1 VNNKHSVNANRAIVF
16 FAWGADYVE
25 RVAACIRESQLPD
38 YPIVLVTDT
47 ETNASGLPRSVEVVR
62 LVFEL
67 SGKARKAEFFA
78 RTPENLG
85 TALFLDAD
93 TRVIDDV
100 SLGFE
105 KAEKHGIAIAPAPH
119 YSLADF
125 RDFRQ
130 IMIEEGVA
138 PLGQMIYNTGVI
150 FATPHR
156 PDVGGVFNQTLAL
169 ARKYREKPWNEQPY
183 LSLAMELLNFNPYT
197 LSPSFNH
204 RGFGELLSGSIR
216 IWHSYEPLPRNAA
229 TLEKGYLHRH
239 EKGKLVKAVKV
250 PL

>member
-1 VNNKHSVNANRAIVF
+1 MK
-16 FAWGADYVE
+16 
-25 RVAACIRESQLPD
+25 RVADCIRESKLPES
-38 YPIVLVTDT
+38 PIFVVTDT
-47 ETNASGLPRSVEVVR
+47 ETKTGALPKDVEVIR
-62 LVFEL
+62 LIFQL
-67 SGKARKAEFFA
+67 SGKARKAEFFV
-78 RTPENLG
+78 RLPENIG
-85 TALFLDAD
+85 TALFIDAD
-93 TRVIDDV
+93 TRVVDDI

-125 RDFRQ
+125 RNFRQ
-130 IMIEEGVA
+130 VMKAEGVT
-138 PLGQMIYNTGVI
+138 PLGQIVYNTGVI

-156 PDVGGVFNQTLAL
+156 ADVRAVFDLTLKL
-169 ARKYREKPWNEQPY
+169 AQKYRDKVWNEQPY

-204 RGFGELLSGSIR
+204 RGFGELISGSIR
-216 IWHSYEPLPRNAA
+216 IWHSYEPLPRDA
-229 TLEKGYLHRH
+229 TSLEKGYLHRY

>member
-1 VNNKHSVNANRAIVF
+1 MK
-16 FAWGADYVE
+16 
-25 RVAACIRESQLPD
+25 RVAECIRESQLPG
-38 YPIVLVTDT
+38 YPIFVVTDT
-47 ETNASGLPRSVEVVR
+47 ETDTSELPKNVEVLR
-62 LVFEL
+62 LVFQL
-67 SGKARKAEFFA
+67 SGKARKAEFFV
-78 RTPENLG
+78 RLPENIG
-85 TALFLDAD
+85 TALFIDAD
-93 TRVIDDV
+93 TRVVDDI

-130 IMIEEGVA
+130 VMTTEGVT

-150 FATPHR
+150 FATPRR
-156 PDVGGVFNQTLAL
+156 PDVRAVFDLAL
-169 ARKYREKPWNEQPY
+169 KFAQKYQDKVWNEQPY

-204 RGFGELLSGSIR
+204 RAFGELISGPIR
-216 IWHSYEPLPRNAA
+216 IWHSYEPLPGNASS
-229 TLEKGYLHRH
+229 LEKGYLHRY
-239 EKGKLVKAVKV
+239 ENGKLVKAVKV

>member
-1 VNNKHSVNANRAIVF
+1 M
-16 FAWGADYVE
+16 
-25 RVAACIRESQLPD
+25 PD
-38 YPIVLVTDT
+38 YPVFVVTD
-47 ETNASGLPRSVEVVR
+47 NATDTSALPKDVEIIR
-62 LVFEL
+62 LVFGL
-67 SGKARKAEFFA
+67 LGKARKAEFFV
-78 RTPENLG
+78 RLPEKIN
-85 TALFLDAD
+85 TALFIDAD
-93 TRVIDDV
+93 TRIVDDI

-130 IMIEEGVA
+130 IMIAEGVR
-138 PLGQMIYNTGVI
+138 PLGQIIYNTGVI
-150 FATPHR
+150 FATPFR
-156 PDVGGVFNQTLAL
+156 REVREVFDLTLKL
-169 ARKYREKPWNEQPY
+169 AQKYQDRVWNEQPY
-183 LSLAMELLNFNPYT
+183 LTLAMELLGFNPYT

-216 IWHSYEPLPRNAA
+216 IWHSYEPLPSNAA
-229 TLEKGYLHRH
+229 SLEKGYLHRH